1 MNIKQVGAQLF
12 TVRDFVKTED
22 AVARSFEKLAKIGYQ
37 AVEVAA
43 VGPIPPEKLKQL
55 AADNGLTI
63 CATHAPATVLRQ
75 TPQQAVEQL
84 QALGCALTIY
94 PYPANVDLGSEACVA
109 SLIED
114 LEKATEVLK
123 KAGQVLAYHNH
134 HVEFRKLKGEII
146 LERIFRQSSIQG
158 EIDTYW
164 VQYGGGDPTQW
175 CRQLKGRLP
184 IIHLKDFGINDKS
197 EIAMCEIGKGNLDF
211 KGIISAAESSGCKW
225 FVVEQDTCPGDPF
238 DSLEISFNYIKEHL
252 VV

>member
-1 MNIKQVGAQLF
+1 
-12 TVRDFVKTED
+12 
-22 AVARSFEKLAKIGYQ
+22 
-37 AVEVAA
+37 
-43 VGPIPPEKLKQL
+43 
-55 AADNGLTI
+55 
-63 CATHAPATVLRQ
+63 
-75 TPQQAVEQL
+75 
-84 QALGCALTIY
+84 
-94 PYPANVDLGSEACVA
+94 
-109 SLIED
+109 
-114 LEKATEVLK
+114 LK